1 MISRDLISSIKD
13 QNLLFISTPF
23 TLTVY
28 ICVINCN
35 YLIWQHI
42 TLQAIGGL
50 QPGAQ
55 GHILVKTENGQLQLL
70 RVGSIGPATNA
81 GGIQTTGLGPGGA
94 PGTTTL
100 RFQSVPV
107 SQAQRPGMPMQHVTT
122 TSQGIRLVCVF
133 FLLFPSFARHF
144 KFNFTFAANIC

>member
-1 MISRDLISSIKD
+1 
-13 QNLLFISTPF
+13 
-23 TLTVY
+23 
-28 ICVINCN
+28 VIDCN
-35 YLIWQHI
+35 FLIWQHI

-70 RVGSIGPATNA
+70 RVGSIGQHA
-81 GGIQTTGLGPGGA
+81 GGIQTAQLGPGGA

-107 SQAQRPGMPMQHVTT
+107 SQAQRPGMTMQQVTT
-122 TSQGIRLVCVF
+122 TSQGVRLVGF
-133 FLLFPSFARHF
+133 SLF
-144 KFNFTFAANIC
+144 K